1 MSARPR
7 PPLLALALSLATLLL
22 PAAVAAQGD
31 APPDVPP
38 APTPAPTPEPTTPA
52 PEPTPTPPTPVPTTP
67 VPVAKSSPPPA
78 PEWTGRASA
87 SLYFL
92 PHDTDYVL
100 FTGAADRGPLH
111 LEGRYNYEDRRTL
124 SLWAGWNWSTGD
136 ELKLTLVPMLGAVL
150 GNTNGIAPGLELT
163 LEWGPLTWYVETEVV
178 VDLGNTDAS
187 YFYAWSELSAS
198 VPEGTLRG
206 LRGGIVIQRT
216 RAFQQPRDV
225 VPGLLVGYT
234 VGRFELNAYWFLPG
248 GDGQY
253 AALSVGT
260 QF

>member
-1 MSARPR
+1 VLVVA
-7 PPLLALALSLATLLL
+7 LLFLIPELA
-22 PAAVAAQGD
+22 AAQGEVP
-31 APPDVPP
+31 APPADLP
-38 APTPAPTPEPTTPA
+38 ASPEPTPEPPSAPPSAPA
-52 PEPTPTPPTPVPTTP
+52 P
-67 VPVAKSSPPPA
+67 APA
-78 PEWTGRASA
+78 PAAAPAPASEAAPPWTGRASA

-111 LEGRYNYEDRRTL
+111 LEARYNYEDRRTL
-124 SLWAGWNWSTGD
+124 SLWAGWNWSTGKAV
-136 ELKLTLVPMLGAVL
+136 ELTVVPMLGAVL
-150 GNTNGIAPGLELT
+150 GTTNGIAPGLELT

-187 YFYAWSELSAS
+187 YFYSWSELSAK
-198 VPEGTLRG
+198 VPEGRLES
-206 LRGGIVIQRT
+206 LRGGVVIQRT

-225 VPGLLVGYT
+225 TPGLLVGYT
-234 VGRFELNAYWFLPG
+234 VGRFELNAYWFWPG

-253 AALSVGT
+253 AALSAGT

>member
-1 MSARPR
+1 MRARPR
-7 PPLLALALSLATLLL
+7 SLLLALALSAAALLF
-22 PAAVAAQGD
+22 PAAAAAQAEAPAPG

-38 APTPAPTPEPTTPA
+38 APTPAPPA
-52 PEPTPTPPTPVPTTP
+52 PVPAATP
-67 VPVAKSSPPPA
+67 SPAPA
-78 PEWTGRASA
+78 PPEWTGRASA

-92 PHDTDYVL
+92 PHDTDYIL

-111 LEGRYNYEDRRTL
+111 LEARYNYEDRRTL
-124 SLWAGWNWSTGD
+124 SLWAGFNWSTGD
-136 ELKLTLVPMLGAVL
+136 ELALTLVPMFGAVL

-187 YFYAWSELSAS
+187 YFYAWSELSAK
-198 VPEGTLRG
+198 VPDGKLES
-206 LRGGIVIQRT
+206 LRGGVVIQRT

-234 VGRFELNAYWFLPG
+234 VGRFELSAYWFWPG

-260 QF
+260 TF